1 MAKNLDELK
10 TELYEAFSKAVDT
23 GKRTRTDTY
32 EGIHA
37 SAGSFRAAAELARS
51 VLEVEREIAER
62 EEKSSGMKLPG
73 KDSR

>member
-10 TELYEAFSKAVDT
+10 DELYEAFSRAVYT
-23 GKRTRTDTY
+23 GKNTRTDTY

-51 VLEVEREIAER
+51 VLEVERELAER
-62 EEKSSGMKLPG
+62 EEKKSGMKLPG
-73 KDSR
+73 KVAR